1 MTNKKYL
8 TNKKNKYR
16 GGKKLKKKVKTN
28 KKTQKKEKKKDEKI
42 KPREIGR
49 ILSNIHI
56 LLSFPSIEFLPSTN
70 IFNKNNTG
78 HYLNMIDYQE
88 LASIINDNSKYKK
101 SPTIQKIFN
110 YQSYQLEPEEKII
123 FNYKNI
129 KCDNLIIKE
138 QKNHNVRLLFLYLLE
153 CNTSDRLKQI
163 IKMEGGDGGF
173 DLNEMINYDVDH
185 KRDEFEEFQK
195 QEKIEEEKRK
205 KEEEY
210 EKIRELEREKERVR
224 EMEREKIEER
234 KEKEEEERRRMMENE
249 KEREIQKEESFKDEI
264 QEKNEILMEDKEEV
278 GEQEEKTID
287 EKIDEEEDKLEELK
301 ERHEEFQESK
311 EVKEKEEKR
320 LLEKDIQ
327 MKIDFEK
334 QLHEKERKIKEEAMK
349 ERMEMEKQINIKI
362 KGFEEFL
369 EDKKVSNVASN
380 SFAIYNVNWFNVCC
394 GLEKYDESF
403 EEEVQ
408 NQINE
413 MGLIINEE
421 EITESLKE
429 LFEDEEILI
438 SFKNMIKN
446 RLLTCSEIEP
456 PSFFE
461 KLFTDSFGTF
471 KNCDERSPQS
481 ILYLYDGYTEFLEK
495 TIELSKLERILIL
508 IYCETRQHILS
519 KYISLELIRRD
530 ETKTK
535 KEKVIS
541 ILDKIMKGDKTIIKK
556 NDKILEEQMK
566 LKFKGF
572 KEKKLLEIIERERI
586 RESQNINNI
595 TLQENNL
602 ELLSD
607 QKEYQEKEEGPGFF
621 DKLKNL
627 FEKNKD
633 ENISFEIAL
642 TPNEKLAYE
651 KAMKKMKGGGNKISY
666 ELTPKEK
673 NDICNQMKEEKNI
686 YKTQLNV
693 VNDCFN

>member
-1 MTNKKYL
+1 
-8 TNKKNKYR
+8 
-16 GGKKLKKKVKTN
+16 
-28 KKTQKKEKKKDEKI
+28 
-42 KPREIGR
+42 
-49 ILSNIHI
+49 
-56 LLSFPSIEFLPSTN
+56 
-70 IFNKNNTG
+70 
-78 HYLNMIDYQE
+78 MIDYQE

-110 YQSYQLEPEEKII
+110 YQSYQLESEEKII

-163 IKMEGGDGGF
+163 INMEGGDGGF
-173 DLNEMINYDVDH
+173 DFNEMINYDVDH

-195 QEKIEEEKRK
+195 QERIEEEKRK

-224 EMEREKIEER
+224 KMEREKIEER
-234 KEKEEEERRRMMENE
+234 KEKEEEERRRMMEDE
-249 KEREIQKEESFKDEI
+249 KKREIQKEESFKDEI

-287 EKIDEEEDKLEELK
+287 EKIDEEEDKLDELK

-408 NQINE
+408 KQINE

-421 EITESLKE
+421 EITTSLKE
-429 LFEDEEILI
+429 LFEDEELLI
-438 SFKNMIKN
+438 SFKNMMKN
-446 RLLTCSEIEP
+446 RLITCSEIEP

-461 KLFTDSFGTF
+461 KLFTNSFGTF

-495 TIELSKLERILIL
+495 TIELSKLERVLIL

-572 KEKKLLEIIERERI
+572 KENKLLEIIEKERI
-586 RESQNINNI
+586 RESQNMNNI
-595 TLQENNL
+595 ILQETNL

-633 ENISFEIAL
+633 ENISFDIAL

-651 KAMKKMKGGGNKISY
+651 KAMKKMKGGGENISY
-666 ELTPKEK
+666 ELTQKEK
-673 NDICNQMKEEKNI
+673 NDICNKINDEKNI
-686 YKTQLNV
+686 YKEQLDM
-693 VNDCFN
+693 VNYCFN